1 MIKKVLFGGKVEL
14 GISDIDDGNMR
25 FFGEG
30 DENEIIKNQN
40 KLGELVNLG
49 GNKTMRLRTIYDG
62 RESFTDYF
70 EITDDN
76 LEEYCINNSES
87 LIPVSDG
94 LVTRCFNVGILLPL
108 ADCLGIVIYDE
119 KRRIVG
125 LLHAGRHNVEQFG
138 PKKFV
143 DFLVKDFGCEAK
155 ELKVFYSP
163 HAVNYKLAKNDKKM
177 ADFATEQLLNEGVLL
192 NNIINSKI
200 DTVSND
206 SYPSHSKGDT
216 KTRFAVIVK
225 QID

>member
-1 MIKKVLFGGKVEL
+1 MIKKTLFDGKVEV

-25 FFGEG
+25 YFGEG
-30 DENEIIKNQN
+30 NENEIIRNQN
-40 KLGELVNLG
+40 KLGKLVDLG
-49 GNKTMRLRTIYDG
+49 GNKIVRLRTIYDK

-70 EITDDN
+70 EITEDN
-76 LEEYCINNSES
+76 LEEYCINNSEN

-94 LVTRCFNVGILLPL
+94 LVTRCLNVGILLPL
-108 ADCLGIVIYDE
+108 ADCLGIVVYDE

-125 LLHAGRHNVEQFG
+125 LLHAGRHNIEQFG
-138 PKKFV
+138 PKQFV

-177 ADFATEQLLNEGVLL
+177 ADFATKQLLNEGVLL

-200 DTVSND
+200 DTVSNN
-206 SYPSHSKGDT
+206 SYPSHSNGDT

>member
-1 MIKKVLFGGKVEL
+1 MIKKVLFGGKVEV

-25 FFGEG
+25 YFGEG

-40 KLGELVNLG
+40 KLGELVDLG
-49 GNKTMRLRTIYDG
+49 GNKIVRLRTIYNK
-62 RESFTDYF
+62 REFFTDYF
-70 EITDDN
+70 EITNDN
-76 LEEYCINNSES
+76 IEEYCINNSEN

-94 LVTRCFNVGILLPL
+94 LVTRCLDVGLLLPL
-108 ADCLGIVIYDE
+108 ADCLGIVVYDE

-155 ELKVFYSP
+155 DLKVFYSP

-177 ADFATEQLLNEGVLL
+177 ADLATEQLLNEGVLL

-200 DTVSND
+200 DTVSNKN
-206 SYPSHSKGDT
+206 YPSHSNGDT
-216 KTRFAVIVK
+216 KTRFAVVVR
-225 QID
+225 QIY